1 MTEKEY
7 MSLKAGDIIITSPKT
22 GIERMVLEVHPIQNN
37 QWIFLEQIPR
47 PGKTTLFLKK
57 DCPKWMLVR
66 RGSEKDLPELYRDFL
81 NGTLRVK
88 RR

>member
-1 MTEKEY
+1 MTDAEY
-7 MSLKAGDIIITSPKT
+7 MTLKAGDIIITSKT
-22 GIERMVLEVHPIQNN
+22 GVHRMVLEVHPIKNN

-57 DCPKWMLVR
+57 DCAKWKLVR
-66 RGSEKDLPELYRDFL
+66 RGSEKDLPELYKDSL
-81 NGTLRVK
+81 NGTLRVY